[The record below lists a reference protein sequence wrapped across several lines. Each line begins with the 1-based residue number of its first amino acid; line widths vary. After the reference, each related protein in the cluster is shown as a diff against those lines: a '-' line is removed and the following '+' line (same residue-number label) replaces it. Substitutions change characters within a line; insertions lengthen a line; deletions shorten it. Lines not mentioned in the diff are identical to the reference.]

1 MLREFGA
8 RAIPKH
14 GADMRYGILVAAATA
29 MGTSAAHAV
38 TTESF
43 GTFDIV
49 LNFTSSVTASQ
60 EQAFLDAE
68 AFWESRIT
76 GYRTQAL
83 ADSVNS
89 NGPFGDPA
97 GLDIDASIIEIDG
110 SGGTLGRAGSTGQ
123 ATDGTEG
130 SGFMVSTSGLMEFDD
145 ADVADLE
152 TQGTFIDVVMH
163 EMAHVIGFSDFF
175 WDFAGMTDGSGSDT
189 TYGNGPQT
197 ASGALE
203 TYRAEFD
210 PDALFVPVED
220 DGGAGTAFAHWDEDL
235 FARHLAEF
243 SNSRNPE
250 LMTGFLDTADP
261 YVSDTTIASFE
272 DIGYTVVALDST
284 SPTLVPLPASGMML
298 LAGLAGIGVMAG
310 RSRPAGA
317 ARQG

>member
-1 MLREFGA
+1 
-8 RAIPKH
+8 
-14 GADMRYGILVAAATA
+14 MRYAILVAAATA
-29 MGTSAAHAV
+29 VGTSAAQAV

-68 AFWESRIT
+68 TFWESRIT
-76 GYRTQAL
+76 GYRTEDL
-83 ADSVNS
+83 ADKVNTS
-89 NGPFGDPA
+89 GGGPFAEPV

-110 SGGTLGRAGSTGQ
+110 SGGILGQAGSTGQ

-130 SGFMVSTSGLMEFDD
+130 SGFMVSTSGLMEFDED
-145 ADVADLE
+145 DVAGLE
-152 TQGTFIDVVMH
+152 AEGTFIDVVMH

-189 TYGNGPQT
+189 TFGDGPQT
-197 ASGALE
+197 ASAALE

-235 FARHLAEF
+235 FARHLAEVGN
-243 SNSRNPE
+243 SNNPE
-250 LMTGFLDTADP
+250 LMTGFLDADP

-298 LAGLAGIGVMAG
+298 LAGLAGIGVVAG
-310 RSRPAGA
+310 RSRRAGG
-317 ARQG
+317 ARQE

>member
-1 MLREFGA
+1 
-8 RAIPKH
+8 
-14 GADMRYGILVAAATA
+14 MRYGILVAAATA
-29 MGTSAAHAV
+29 VGTSTAQAV

-68 AFWESRIT
+68 TFWESRIT

-83 ADSVNS
+83 ADDVNTS
-89 NGPFGDPA
+89 GGGPFGDPA
-97 GLDIDASIIEIDG
+97 GLDIDASIVEIDG
-110 SGGTLGRAGSTGQ
+110 SGGILGQAGSTGQ

-130 SGFMVSTSGLMEFDD
+130 SGFMVSTSGLMEFDE

-152 TQGTFIDVVMH
+152 AQGTFIDVVMH

-189 TYGNGPQT
+189 TFGDGPQT
-197 ASGALE
+197 ASAALE

-235 FARHLAEF
+235 FARHLAEVGN
-243 SNSRNPE
+243 SNNPE
-250 LMTGFLDTADP
+250 LMTGFLDADP

-298 LAGLAGIGVMAG
+298 LAGLAGIGVVAG
-310 RSRPAGA
+310 RSRRAGG